1 VQTTPEFDI
10 STELKDKYASTL
22 TAICLNVQKGELC
35 KPAPVEGGVLFA
47 FVTDRKST
55 DAVSG
60 LPAIRQELV
69 AGLSR
74 NRSQRLAASWQASLL
89 SEGNF
94 KEIHRQS
101 AE

>member
-1 VQTTPEFDI
+1 
-10 STELKDKYASTL
+10 
-22 TAICLNVQKGELC
+22 VQKGELC